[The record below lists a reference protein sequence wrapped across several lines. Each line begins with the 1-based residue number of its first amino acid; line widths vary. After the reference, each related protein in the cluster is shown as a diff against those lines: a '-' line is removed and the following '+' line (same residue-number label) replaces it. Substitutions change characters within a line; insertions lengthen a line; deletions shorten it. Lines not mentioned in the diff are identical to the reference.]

1 MRMPLAMCLNAP
13 PALVSAERLKKEAME
28 SVGAAT
34 TAAMDTVN
42 VGVATVW
49 HNQQQLEAEARQLQE
64 QAQRFNTQ
72 TGQWLSTFQSFHQ
85 SLKELGD
92 VENWARTIEAD
103 MAFINSSL
111 EQVQSEREQTA
122 ASRCR
127 LPDAAEPADRP
138 EPAEPPAAREPGA
151 AA

>member
-1 MRMPLAMCLNAP
+1 MRTPLAAP
-13 PALVSAERLKKEAME
+13 ERVALRLAERLKKEAME

-42 VGVATVW
+42 MGVATVW
-49 HNQQQLEAEARQLQE
+49 HNQQQLEAEARQLQQ
-64 QAQRFNTQ
+64 QAQRFNAQ

-111 EQVQSEREQTA
+111 EQVQSAREREQPPPA
-122 ASRCR
+122 AT
-127 LPDAAEPADRP
+127 EPADQQP
-138 EPAEPPAAREPGA
+138 QPMAMQPPAAREPGA
-151 AA
+151 AT

>member
-1 MRMPLAMCLNAP
+1 MLRLNAP

-42 VGVATVW
+42 MGVATVW
-49 HNQQQLEAEARQLQE
+49 HNQQQLEAEARQLQQ

-111 EQVQSEREQTA
+111 EQVQSAREREQPPPA
-122 ASRCR
+122 AAEH
-127 LPDAAEPADRP
+127 AAEPADQQP
-138 EPAEPPAAREPGA
+138 QPPMQPPAAREPGA

>member
-1 MRMPLAMCLNAP
+1 M
-13 PALVSAERLKKEAME
+13 SAERLKKEAME

-49 HNQQQLEAEARQLQE
+49 HNQQQLEAEARQLQQ
-64 QAQRFNTQ
+64 QAQRFNMQ
-72 TGQWLSTFQSFHQ
+72 TAQWLSTFQSFHQ

-111 EQVQSEREQTA
+111 EQVQSAREREQPPPT
-122 ASRCR
+122 
-127 LPDAAEPADRP
+127 AAEPAARP

>member
-1 MRMPLAMCLNAP
+1 M
-13 PALVSAERLKKEAME
+13 SAERLKKEAME

-85 SLKELGD
+85 ALKELGD

-111 EQVQSEREQTA
+111 EQVQSAREREQPPPA
-122 ASRCR
+122 
-127 LPDAAEPADRP
+127 AAEPADRP

>member
-49 HNQQQLEAEARQLQE
+49 HNQQQLEAEARQLQQ

-72 TGQWLSTFQSFHQ
+72 TTQWLSTFQSFHQ

-92 VENWARTIEAD
+92 VENWARTIESD

-111 EQVQSEREQTA
+111 EQVQSAREREQPPPA
-122 ASRCR
+122 
-127 LPDAAEPADRP
+127 AAEPADRP

>member
-1 MRMPLAMCLNAP
+1 MRIPLAMCLTAP
-13 PALVSAERLKKEAME
+13 PGLVSADRLKKEAME

-49 HNQQQLEAEARQLQE
+49 HNQQQLEAEARQLQQ

-72 TGQWLSTFQSFHQ
+72 TEQWLSTFQSFHQ

-111 EQVQSEREQTA
+111 EQVQSAREREHPPPTA
-122 ASRCR
+122 E
-127 LPDAAEPADRP
+127 EPADRP
-138 EPAEPPAAREPGA
+138 EPAEPPTAQEPGA

>member
-1 MRMPLAMCLNAP
+1 MRTPLAAP
-13 PALVSAERLKKEAME
+13 ERVALRLAERLKKEAME

-42 VGVATVW
+42 TGVATVW
-49 HNQQQLEAEARQLQE
+49 HNQQQLEAEARQLQQ
-64 QAQRFNTQ
+64 QAQRFNMQ

-111 EQVQSEREQTA
+111 EQVQSAREREQPPPA
-122 ASRCR
+122 
-127 LPDAAEPADRP
+127 AAEPADQQP
-138 EPAEPPAAREPGA
+138 PMQPPAAREPGA

>member
-1 MRMPLAMCLNAP
+1 MYRFAP
-13 PALVSAERLKKEAME
+13 AERLKKEAME

-49 HNQQQLEAEARQLQE
+49 HNQQQLEAEARQLQQ

-72 TGQWLSTFQSFHQ
+72 TTQWLSTFQGFHQ
-85 SLKELGD
+85 SLKALGD
-92 VENWARTIEAD
+92 VENWARTIEGD

-111 EQVQSEREQTA
+111 EQVQSAREREPPPPPPAT
-122 ASRCR
+122 
-127 LPDAAEPADRP
+127 AEPVDSP
-138 EPAEPPAAREPGA
+138 ERKPGA

>member
-1 MRMPLAMCLNAP
+1 MHTPLAAP
-13 PALVSAERLKKEAME
+13 ERVALRLAERLKKEAME

-42 VGVATVW
+42 MGVATVW
-49 HNQQQLEAEARQLQE
+49 HNQQQLEAEARQLQQ
-64 QAQRFNTQ
+64 QAQRFNAQ

-111 EQVQSEREQTA
+111 EQVQSAREREQPPPA
-122 ASRCR
+122 
-127 LPDAAEPADRP
+127 AAEPADQQP
-138 EPAEPPAAREPGA
+138 QPPMQPPAAREPGA

>member
-1 MRMPLAMCLNAP
+1 
-13 PALVSAERLKKEAME
+13 ME

-49 HNQQQLEAEARQLQE
+49 HNQQQLEAEARQLQQ

-72 TGQWLSTFQSFHQ
+72 TAQWLSTFQGFHQ
-85 SLKELGD
+85 SLKALGD

-111 EQVQSEREQTA
+111 EQVQSAREREQPPPTT
-122 ASRCR
+122 
-127 LPDAAEPADRP
+127 AEPAEQP
-138 EPAEPPAAREPGA
+138 VAREPGA
-151 AA
+151 PA